1 MPSAFFQVTGLIR
14 SKYATTDAQ
23 DIQMFFDGYLANC
36 SRTGSTIELPQTGN
50 KRFVTF
56 TPTLLVPKSRG
67 NITLRN
73 NDPFTPPAINPNY
86 LSYQFEIDVLLDGVR

>member
-1 MPSAFFQVTGLIR
+1 MPSACSQVTGLIR

-23 DIQMFFDGYLANC
+23 DIQMFFGGYLANC
-36 SRTGSTIELPQTGN
+36 SKTGSTRELIETGN

-56 TPTLLVPKSRG
+56 TPTLLVPMSRG

-73 NDPFTPPAINPNY
+73 KDPYTASVINPNY
-86 LSYQFEIDVLLDGVR
+86 LSYQSEIDVLVDGVS